1 MKIIFMGTPDFA
13 VGTLKACI
21 DNHDVIGVF
30 TQPDKPKGRGK
41 QMSMP
46 PVKEV
51 ALEHDIPVFQ
61 PEKIKTGDWTSL
73 LKEMNPDCIV
83 VVAYGQILSK
93 EILEIPKYG
102 CINVHASLLPK
113 LRGAAPINW
122 AIVNGDQES
131 GVTTMLMDVGL
142 DTGDML
148 LKDVISIDEEM
159 VAGDLHDHLAK
170 MGADLLIKTL
180 DGLSAGSISPEK
192 QNEDLTSYASMLN
205 KELAK
210 IDWNKSAVAINN
222 MIRGFNPW
230 PVAHTTYQDKTLK
243 IYRAKALDL
252 EQLEK
257 DELENFNAFDLN
269 GTVIGIRKNS
279 ILIKTEASALELME
293 IQWGSAKRM
302 ACGAFLLGHTIEL
315 GTQLI

>member
-1 MKIIFMGTPDFA
+1 MKIIFMGTPEFA

-21 DNHDVIGVF
+21 EHHEVIGVF

-61 PEKIKTGDWTSL
+61 PEKIKKGDWTAL
-73 LKEMNPDCIV
+73 IKDLNPDCIV

-93 EILEIPKYG
+93 EILDIPKYG
-102 CINVHASLLPK
+102 CINVHASLLPR

-122 AIVNGDQES
+122 AIVNGDKES

-148 LKDVISIDEEM
+148 LKDVITIDSQM
-159 VAGDLHDHLAK
+159 IAGELHDHLAS
-170 MGADLLIKTL
+170 MGALLLIKTL
-180 DGLSAGSISPEK
+180 RGLEEGSIKPEK
-192 QNEDLTSYASMLN
+192 QDEALATYASLLN

-210 IDWNKSAVAINN
+210 VDWQKHASEINDL
-222 MIRGFNPW
+222 IRGFNPW
-230 PVAHTTYQDKTLK
+230 PIAHTLYQDKTLK
-243 IYRAKALDL
+243 IFKANVL
-252 EQLEK
+252 EEK
-257 DELENFNAFDLN
+257 DLVENELENYKDKANC
-269 GTVIGIRKNS
+269 TVFAVRKNS
-279 ILIKTEASALELME
+279 ILVKAESSILELLE
-293 IQWGSAKRM
+293 IQWGSGKRM
-302 ACGAFLLGHTIEL
+302 ACGAFLLGHNIEL
-315 GTQLI
+315 GTRLS